1 MVSTLLRRK
10 TCCKDTFDERA
21 PFLSVWFQHYRKENF
36 HDESLPPG
44 KWTERESKQN
54 WRITYLGSIPSRSP
68 PTGFITPSSLPRSG
82 EQTPRELREE
92 KWRMEA
98 ETTGR
103 PSKVEMREM
112 YKELGGRKSRG
123 KGKVG
128 SSAGGVGVRDKGGW
142 GDDQG
147 GEYW

>member
-1 MVSTLLRRK
+1 
-10 TCCKDTFDERA
+10 
-21 PFLSVWFQHYRKENF
+21 
-36 HDESLPPG
+36 
-44 KWTERESKQN
+44 
-54 WRITYLGSIPSRSP
+54 
-68 PTGFITPSSLPRSG
+68 
-82 EQTPRELREE
+82 
-92 KWRMEA
+92 MEA